1 MAIGDNLTKREQ
13 TLIGIAI
20 LSFVLLGAFW
30 YFMYS
35 PKAASL
41 SALELRVDSLETA
54 NKQARTDLAR
64 GSVDSLRASV
74 ARDREAL
81 KVMTRLVPTRNE
93 VPGLLE
99 DISTAARRVGLD
111 LASVEPMPVIPGDD
125 FDTHRYKISV
135 IGGYHELGRFLSN
148 VGSLQRIVAP
158 VALEM
163 KPFAAQGQVRARRPT
178 GGRSILDSNF
188 QIQTYVAKVRPEDAA
203 AAARVA
209 ATAAEDTTQ

>member
-13 TLIGIAI
+13 TLIGVSI
-20 LSFVLLGAFW
+20 LAFVLLGALW
-30 YFMYS
+30 YFMLS
-35 PKAASL
+35 PKSEALAAL
-41 SALELRVDSLETA
+41 SARVDSLEAA
-54 NKQARTDLAR
+54 NQQARTDLAR
-64 GSVDSLRASV
+64 GSVDSLRAAV

-99 DISTAARRVGLD
+99 DVSTAARRVGLD

-135 IGGYHELGRFLSN
+135 IGAYHDLGRFLSN
-148 VGSLQRIVAP
+148 VGSLERIVAP

-163 KPFAAQGQVRARRPT
+163 KEFASTGSTATRRPT
-178 GGRSILDSNF
+178 AGKSMLDSNF
-188 QIQTYVAKVRPEDAA
+188 QIQTYVAKVRADDPLATRAGDQEAA
-203 AAARVA
+203 AP
-209 ATAAEDTTQ
+209 

>member
-13 TLIGIAI
+13 TLVGVA
-20 LSFVLLGAFW
+20 LVAFVLLGGYW
-30 YFMYS
+30 YFMHS
-35 PKAASL
+35 PKGKTLAT
-41 SALELRVDSLETA
+41 LEARVDSLEKM
-54 NKQARTDLAR
+54 NQQARTDLAR
-64 GSVDSLRASV
+64 GSVDSLRAAV

-99 DISTAARRVGLD
+99 DVSTAARRVGLD
-111 LASVEPMPVIPGDD
+111 LASVEPMPVIAGDD

-163 KPFAAQGQVRARRPT
+163 KPFQLTGQGQPRRAAP
-178 GGRSILDSNF
+178 GKSMLDSNF
-188 QIQTYVAKVRPEDAA
+188 QIQTYVAKVRPEDP
-203 AAARVA
+203 
-209 ATAAEDTTQ
+209 TAASRISAEGEATP

>member
-1 MAIGDNLTKREQ
+1 MAIGANLTKREQ
-13 TLIGIAI
+13 TLVAVAI
-20 LSFVLLGAFW
+20 LAFVAVGAYW

-35 PKAASL
+35 PKAGRL
-41 SALELRVDSLETA
+41 GALELRVDSLDAA

-64 GSVDSLRASV
+64 GSVDSLRAAV
-74 ARDREAL
+74 ARDRDAL
-81 KVMTRLVPTRNE
+81 TVMTRLVPTSNE

-135 IGGYHELGRFLSN
+135 IGGYHDLGEFLSN

-163 KPFAAQGQVRARRPT
+163 KPFVPQGQAPRRKT
-178 GGRSILDSNF
+178 AGKSMLDSNF
-188 QIQTYVAKVRPEDAA
+188 QIQTYVAKVRPGD
-203 AAARVA
+203 A
-209 ATAAEDTTQ
+209 ATAARTADNGDAPL

>member
-13 TLIGIAI
+13 TLIGVAI
-20 LSFVLLGAFW
+20 LAFVLLGAFW
-30 YFMYS
+30 YLMYS
-35 PKAASL
+35 PKSATL
-41 SALELRVDSLETA
+41 TALELRIDSLERA
-54 NKQARTDLAR
+54 NQQARTDLAR
-64 GSVDSLRASV
+64 GSVDSLQASV

-81 KVMTRLVPTRNE
+81 RVMTRLVPTRNE

-99 DISTAARRVGLD
+99 DISTSARRVGLD

-163 KPFAAQGQVRARRPT
+163 KPFASSGVPRRRT
-178 GGRSILDSNF
+178 AGVSMLDSNF
-188 QIQTYVAKVRPEDAA
+188 QIQTYVAKVRPDEGA
-203 AAARVA
+203 VA
-209 ATAAEDTTQ
+209 ERITEAQESNR

>member
-13 TLIGIAI
+13 TLIGVSIVA
-20 LSFVLLGAFW
+20 FAALGALW
-30 YFMYS
+30 YFMLS
-35 PKAASL
+35 PKSEALTVL
-41 SALELRVDSLETA
+41 SARVDTLEAA
-54 NKQARTDLAR
+54 NQQARTDLAR
-64 GSVDSLRASV
+64 GSVDSLRVAV

-99 DISTAARRVGLD
+99 DVSTAARRVGLD

-148 VGSLQRIVAP
+148 VGSLERIVAP

-163 KPFAAQGQVRARRPT
+163 KAFVSSGSGATRRPT
-178 GGRSILDSNF
+178 AGRSMLDSNF
-188 QIQTYVAKVRPEDAA
+188 QIQTYVAKVRPDDPLANRSGDEE
-203 AAARVA
+203 VGS
-209 ATAAEDTTQ
+209 Q

>member
-13 TLIGIAI
+13 TLIGISI
-20 LSFVLLGAFW
+20 LAFAALGAYW
-30 YFMYS
+30 YFMHS
-35 PKAASL
+35 PKATSL
-41 SALELRVDSLETA
+41 SALELRVDSLEAA
-54 NKQARTDLAR
+54 NQQARTDLAR

-99 DISTAARRVGLD
+99 EVSTAARRVGLD

-163 KPFAAQGQVRARRPT
+163 KPFQLTAQGQARRPRP
-178 GGRSILDSNF
+178 GQSILDSNF

-203 AAARVA
+203 TASRAADEEVA
-209 ATAAEDTTQ
+209 TP

>member
-13 TLIGIAI
+13 ALIGVAI
-20 LSFVLLGAFW
+20 FAFVLMGAYW

-35 PKAASL
+35 PKSATMA
-41 SALELRVDSLETA
+41 ALELRVDSLEKA
-54 NKQARTDLAR
+54 NQQARNDLAR

-99 DISTAARRVGLD
+99 DISTSARRVGLD

-163 KPFAAQGQVRARRPT
+163 KPFESSGAPRRGSP
-178 GGRSILDSNF
+178 GASMLDSNF
-188 QIQTYVAKVRPEDAA
+188 QIQTYVAKVRAEDGAA
-203 AAARVA
+203 AERIIEAQ
-209 ATAAEDTTQ
+209 DSSQ

>member
-13 TLIGIAI
+13 TLIGIAL

-35 PKAASL
+35 PKSKAL
-41 SALELRVDSLETA
+41 SAMEQRVDSLEA
-54 NKQARTDLAR
+54 SNRQARTDLAR

-99 DISTAARRVGLD
+99 DVSTSARRVGLD

-163 KPFAAQGQVRARRPT
+163 KPFVSSGSGNVRRPAP
-178 GGRSILDSNF
+178 GKSMLDSNF
-188 QIQTYVAKVRPEDAA
+188 QIQTYVAKARPEDAA
-203 AAARVA
+203 AAAGRA
-209 ATAAEDTTQ
+209 ADEEIAQ

>member
-13 TLIGIAI
+13 TLIGVALI
-20 LSFVLLGAFW
+20 SFALLGAYW
-30 YFMYS
+30 YVMYS
-35 PKAASL
+35 PKAERLA
-41 SALELRVDSLETA
+41 ALELRVDSLDAA
-54 NKQARTDLAR
+54 NRQARTDMAR
-64 GSVDSLRASV
+64 GSVDSLRAAV

-81 KVMTRLVPTRNE
+81 KVMSRLVPTRNE

-99 DISTAARRVGLD
+99 DVSTAARRVGLD

-135 IGGYHELGRFLSN
+135 IGGYHEIGRFLSN

-163 KPFAAQGQVRARRPT
+163 KPFQASGQGPARRPAP
-178 GGRSILDSNF
+178 GRSLLDSNF
-188 QIQTYVAKVRPEDAA
+188 QIQTYVAKTRPEDAVVQNRA
-203 AAARVA
+203 ANEEVA
-209 ATAAEDTTQ
+209 AQ

>member
-13 TLIGIAI
+13 TLIGVSIFA
-20 LSFVLLGAFW
+20 FVLLGALW
-30 YFMYS
+30 YFMLS
-35 PKAASL
+35 PKSESLAAL
-41 SALELRVDSLETA
+41 STRVDSLEAA
-54 NKQARTDLAR
+54 NQQARTDLAR
-64 GSVDSLRASV
+64 GSVDSLRAAV

-99 DISTAARRVGLD
+99 DVSTAARRVGLD

-148 VGSLQRIVAP
+148 VGSLERIVAP

-163 KPFAAQGQVRARRPT
+163 KEFASSGTATRRPSP
-178 GGRSILDSNF
+178 GRSMLDSNF
-188 QIQTYVAKVRPEDAA
+188 QIQTYVAKVRPDDPLATRAA
-203 AAARVA
+203 DGEVA
-209 ATAAEDTTQ
+209 AQ

>member
-1 MAIGDNLTKREQ
+1 MAIGENFTKREQ
-13 TLIGIAI
+13 TLIGIAL
-20 LSFVLLGAFW
+20 LSFALLGAFW
-30 YFMYS
+30 YLMYS
-35 PKAASL
+35 PKSKTL
-41 SALELRVDSLETA
+41 SAMELRVDSLEAA
-54 NKQARTDLAR
+54 NQQARTDLAR

-81 KVMTRLVPTRNE
+81 KVMTRLVPTKNE

-99 DISTAARRVGLD
+99 DVSTAARRVGLD

-163 KPFAAQGQVRARRPT
+163 KPFVSSGRGATRRAAPGK
-178 GGRSILDSNF
+178 SMLDSNF
-188 QIQTYVAKVRPEDAA
+188 QIQTYVAKVRPDDPLATRAGDEE
-203 AAARVA
+203 VA
-209 ATAAEDTTQ
+209 AQ

>member
-13 TLIGIAI
+13 TLIGVALI
-20 LSFVLLGAFW
+20 SFALLGAYW
-30 YFMYS
+30 YVMYS
-35 PKAASL
+35 PKAERLA
-41 SALELRVDSLETA
+41 ALELRVDSLDAA
-54 NKQARTDLAR
+54 NRQARTDMAR
-64 GSVDSLRASV
+64 GSVDSLRAAV

-81 KVMTRLVPTRNE
+81 KVMSRLVPTRNE

-99 DISTAARRVGLD
+99 DVSTAARRVGLD

-135 IGGYHELGRFLSN
+135 IGGYHEIGRFLSN

-163 KPFAAQGQVRARRPT
+163 KPFQASGQGPTRRPAP
-178 GGRSILDSNF
+178 GRSLLDSNF
-188 QIQTYVAKVRPEDAA
+188 QIQTYVAKTRPEDAA
-203 AAARVA
+203 VQNRSADEEVA
-209 ATAAEDTTQ
+209 AQ

>member
-1 MAIGDNLTKREQ
+1 MAIGENLTKREQ
-13 TLIGIAI
+13 TLIGIA
-20 LSFVLLGAFW
+20 LFSFVLLGVYW

-35 PKAASL
+35 PKSETL
-41 SALELRVDSLETA
+41 SALELRVDTLETA
-54 NKQARTDLAR
+54 NRQARTDLAR

-81 KVMTRLVPTRNE
+81 IVMTRLVPTRNE

-99 DISTAARRVGLD
+99 DVSTAARRVGLD

-163 KPFAAQGQVRARRPT
+163 KPYQAVGQSAGRRARP
-178 GGRSILDSNF
+178 GRSILDSNF

-203 AAARVA
+203 TARA
-209 ATAAEDTTQ
+209 EAENGGATR

>member
-13 TLIGIAI
+13 TLIGISIVA
-20 LSFVLLGAFW
+20 FVALGALW
-30 YFMYS
+30 YFMLS
-35 PKAASL
+35 PKSETLAAL
-41 SALELRVDSLETA
+41 SARVDTLEAA
-54 NKQARTDLAR
+54 NQQARTDLAR
-64 GSVDSLRASV
+64 GSVDSLRAAV
-74 ARDREAL
+74 ARDRAAL

-99 DISTAARRVGLD
+99 DVSTAARRVGLD

-148 VGSLQRIVAP
+148 VGSLERIVAP

-163 KPFAAQGQVRARRPT
+163 KEFVSSGSGATRRPT
-178 GGRSILDSNF
+178 AGRSMLDSNF
-188 QIQTYVAKVRPEDAA
+188 QIQTYVAKVRPDDPLATRAGDEE
-203 AAARVA
+203 VA
-209 ATAAEDTTQ
+209 AQ

>member
-20 LSFVLLGAFW
+20 MAFALLGAYW
-30 YFMYS
+30 YFMHK
-35 PKAASL
+35 PKATTLA
-41 SALELRVDSLETA
+41 ALELRVDSLEAA
-54 NKQARTDLAR
+54 NKQARTDMAR

-99 DISTAARRVGLD
+99 EVSTAARRVGLD

-163 KPFAAQGQVRARRPT
+163 KPFQMTGPNQTRRQTP
-178 GGRSILDSNF
+178 GKSILDSNF
-188 QIQTYVAKVRPEDAA
+188 QIQTYVTKARPDEGTTASAA
-203 AAARVA
+203 DDDE
-209 ATAAEDTTQ
+209 ATP

>member
-13 TLIGIAI
+13 TLIGVA
-20 LSFVLLGAFW
+20 LVAFAALGGYWYVLH
-30 YFMYS
+30 S
-35 PKAASL
+35 PKAK
-41 SALELRVDSLETA
+41 ALATLETRVDSLERM
-54 NKQARTDLAR
+54 NQQARTDLAR
-64 GSVDSLRASV
+64 GSVDSLRAAV

-99 DISTAARRVGLD
+99 DVSTAARRVGLD
-111 LASVEPMPVIPGDD
+111 LASVEPMPVIAGDD

-163 KPFAAQGQVRARRPT
+163 KPFVSTGQGQARRPSP
-178 GGRSILDSNF
+178 GKSLLDSNF
-188 QIQTYVAKVRPEDAA
+188 QIQTYVAKIAPEDPT
-203 AAARVA
+203 AAARIS
-209 ATAAEDTTQ
+209 AAEAGTP

>member
-13 TLIGIAI
+13 TLIGVA
-20 LSFVLLGAFW
+20 LFSFVLLGAYW

-35 PKAASL
+35 PKAKTQA
-41 SALELRVDSLETA
+41 ALELRVDSLDAA
-54 NKQARTDLAR
+54 NRQARTDLAR

-99 DISTAARRVGLD
+99 DVSTAARRVGLD
-111 LASVEPMPVIPGDD
+111 LASVEPMPVIAGED

-135 IGGYHELGRFLSN
+135 IGGYHELGKFLSN

-163 KPFAAQGQVRARRPT
+163 KPFVATTGSRRPAP
-178 GGRSILDSNF
+178 GKSMLDSNF
-188 QIQTYVAKVRPEDAA
+188 QIQTYVAKVLSDDAA
-203 AAARVA
+203 TTARLDDEEG
-209 ATAAEDTTQ
+209 ATP